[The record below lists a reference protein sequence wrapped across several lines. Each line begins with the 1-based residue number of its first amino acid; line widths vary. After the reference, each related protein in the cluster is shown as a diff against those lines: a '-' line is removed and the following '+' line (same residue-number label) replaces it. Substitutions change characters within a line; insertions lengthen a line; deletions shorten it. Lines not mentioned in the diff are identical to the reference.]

1 MFIFFKAQAA
11 SIMATAVDFLITIV
25 LVKFFGCW
33 YVIGSAA
40 GTIAGG
46 ITHFSMSRHWVFS
59 AADGKIHSQAVK
71 YFLVWGVYLL
81 LSTAFVFLITNYAG
95 INYIISKMLVS
106 VLLSISYNYFL
117 HKKFVFKQQAKI

>member
-1 MFIFFKAQAA
+1 MFVFLKAQAA
-11 SIMATAVDFLITIV
+11 SVIATAVDFLTTIL

-33 YVIGSAA
+33 YVIGTAA

-46 ITHFSMSRHWVFS
+46 ITHFSMGRHWVFR
-59 AADGKIHSQAVK
+59 AADGKVHSQALK

-81 LSTAFVFLITNYAG
+81 LSTGFVFLITNYAG
-95 INYIISKMLVS
+95 VNYIISKMFIA

-117 HKKFVFKQQAKI
+117 HKKFVFK

>member
-11 SIMATAVDFLITIV
+11 AIIATAVDFLTTVI

-33 YVIGSAA
+33 YVIASAV

-46 ITHFSMSRHWVFS
+46 VTHFSMSRKWVFG
-59 AADGKIHSQAVK
+59 AADGKIHSQALK
-71 YFLVWGVYLL
+71 YFFVWGVYLSI
-81 LSTAFVFLITNYAG
+81 STGFVYLITNYGG
-95 INYIISKMLVS
+95 INYILSKMLVS

-117 HKKFVFKQQAKI
+117 HKKFVFK